1 MYKTYTID
9 TMYKQLKYMR
19 NILHIFGK
27 IFDGKFD
34 IILFSGINNLSIW
47 YKRKNYVNIQRT
59 NKKD

>member
-9 TMYKQLKYMR
+9 TMYKQLKYMI

-34 IILFSGINNLSIW
+34 IILFSGV
-47 YKRKNYVNIQRT
+47 KRVS
-59 NKKD
+59 